1 MKRILLMGNPNVG
14 KSVVF
19 SRLTGVHVVV
29 SNYPGT
35 TVEYTSGYMRLN
47 GKKVEVVD
55 VPGTYTLDAANAA
68 EKVAVEMLQ
77 AEDVVINVVDA
88 TNLERNLNLTLQI
101 IERGNPVIIS
111 LNMWDDANHK
121 GISIDAAKLEEILK
135 TPVVPTV
142 AVSGLGIKELVSRMP
157 EAESSAPR
165 NRNRK
170 KRWQEIGEIVQGVQ
184 SLSHRHH
191 TFLEVIEDVSI
202 RPITGSI
209 VALLVMFGAYK
220 LVRLVGE
227 TIIGYLM
234 EPFFDHVY
242 APLIMKLSSV
252 LSERQILHDIIIG
265 KLIEG
270 EIDFVQS
277 FGFLS
282 TGIFVPIG
290 MVFPYIFAFY
300 FVLGLLEDIG
310 YLPRLAIFLDRIMHR
325 MGLHGYAIIPTILGL
340 GCNVPGI
347 LATRILESKRE
358 KFIAATIISIGVPCA
373 ALQAMIWGL
382 VGEHGLKYVV
392 LVYGVLFMVWL
403 LIGIILNRIM
413 KGFSPELFIEIPRY
427 HLPSPRM
434 LFKKLG
440 MRMVGFLREAL
451 PIVLLGILLIN
462 VLYALG
468 IMDAIARF
476 TSPVVVK
483 LFGLPKEAVIALV
496 IGFLRKDV
504 AVGLLAPLALDP
516 GQLVVASVVL
526 AMFFPCIASFVVLA
540 RELGPVKMI
549 KSMLIMIVAAITV
562 GGILNLIV

>member
-1 MKRILLMGNPNVG
+1 MKRILLIGNPNVG

-19 SRLTGVHVVV
+19 SRLTGVHVVA

-35 TVEYTSGYMRLN
+35 TVEYTSGHIRLN
-47 GKKVEVVD
+47 GEKVEVID
-55 VPGTYTLDAANAA
+55 VPGTYTLDPTNNA

-77 AEDVVINVVDA
+77 AGDLVINVLDA

-101 IERGNPVIIS
+101 IERGNPVIVS

-121 GISIDAAKLEEILK
+121 GISIDAEKLEKLLRM
-135 TPVVPTV
+135 PVIPTV
-142 AVSGLGIKELVSRMP
+142 AVSGLGIKELVSRIP
-157 EAESSAPR
+157 EAGSITPQFSDQG
-165 NRNRK
+165 
-170 KRWQEIGEIVQGVQ
+170 KRWQEIGEIVQSVQ

-191 TFLEVIEDVSI
+191 TFFELIEDASI
-202 RPITGSI
+202 RPVTGSI
-209 VALLVMFGAYK
+209 IALLVMLGAYK
-220 LVRLVGE
+220 LVRLIGE
-227 TIIGYLM
+227 VIIRYLM
-234 EPFFDHVY
+234 EPFFENIY
-242 APLIMKLSSV
+242 ASLIIKLSSV
-252 LSERQILHDIIIG
+252 LSERRILYDILIG
-265 KLIEG
+265 TLVEG

-277 FGFLS
+277 FGFLT

-325 MGLHGYAIIPTILGL
+325 VGLHGYAIIPTILGL

-382 VGEHGLKYVV
+382 LGEHGLKYVA
-392 LVYGVLFMVWL
+392 LVYGVLFAVWL
-403 LIGIILNRIM
+403 LIGFILNKIM

-434 LFKKLG
+434 LLKKLG

-451 PIVLLGILLIN
+451 PIVFIGILIIN
-462 VLYALG
+462 VLYSLG
-468 IMDAIARF
+468 IMDTIARF
-476 TSPVVVK
+476 TSPVVVI
-483 LFGLPKEAVIALV
+483 LLGLPKEAVIALV

-504 AVGLLAPLALDP
+504 AIGLLAPLSLNP

-526 AMFFPCIASFVVLA
+526 AMFFPCIASFAVLM
-540 RELGPVKMI
+540 RELGIVQTVKSI
-549 KSMLIMIVAAITV
+549 LIMIVASIAV
-562 GGILNLIV
+562 GSILNLIV

>member
-340 GCNVPGI
+340 GCNVPG
-347 LATRILESKRE
+347 
-358 KFIAATIISIGVPCA
+358 
-373 ALQAMIWGL
+373 M
-382 VGEHGLKYVV
+382 
-392 LVYGVLFMVWL
+392 
-403 LIGIILNRIM
+403 
-413 KGFSPELFIEIPRY
+413 
-427 HLPSPRM
+427 
-434 LFKKLG
+434 
-440 MRMVGFLREAL
+440 
-451 PIVLLGILLIN
+451 
-462 VLYALG
+462 
-468 IMDAIARF
+468 
-476 TSPVVVK
+476 TS
-483 LFGLPKEAVIALV
+483 
-496 IGFLRKDV
+496 D
-504 AVGLLAPLALDP
+504 
-516 GQLVVASVVL
+516 
-526 AMFFPCIASFVVLA
+526 
-540 RELGPVKMI
+540 
-549 KSMLIMIVAAITV
+549 
-562 GGILNLIV
+562 N